1 MQDKT
6 VNKRETKSNKRYF
19 SYDKRPHTDVK
30 IIPITA
36 INSTNIFLTSLFN
49 SYIIRYI
56 LFAPLDI

>member
-36 INSTNIFLTSLFN
+36 MNSTNTS
-49 SYIIRYI
+49 
-56 LFAPLDI
+56 